1 MKAVICR
8 EPGGAEVLEIAA
20 IAPPEP
26 GPGEVLVRNFATALN
41 RADLLQRRGLYP
53 PPPGASEILGLE
65 FAGEVAKTGRASETN
80 NAGDRV
86 SVGDRVF
93 GLVVG
98 GAYAEFLA
106 VPAGVLVPIPDHL
119 SYDLAAAIPEAFYTA
134 HEALLELAQLKS
146 GEMLVVHA
154 GASGVGCAAIQ
165 LARRTGATV
174 IATAGSLEKVRLCE
188 ELGANRAVNYREQD
202 FVEVVRDL
210 SSGEGADVI
219 LDLVGAKHWDRNLE
233 SLRVGGRYLV
243 VGLVG
248 GRRVQVDLGTILKR
262 RLRILGTAMRGRS
275 LADKTAITARF
286 VRDVL
291 PQFAAGTL
299 RPVLDQIFTLDE
311 VRAAHERMEANLNL
325 GKIVL
330 RL

>member
-8 EPGGAEVLEIAA
+8 EPGGAEVLEIAE

-26 GPGEVLVRNFATALN
+26 GSGEVLVRNFATALN

-53 PPPGASEILGLE
+53 PPPGDSEILGLE
-65 FAGEVAKTGRASETN
+65 FAGEVAKSGGASEI
-80 NAGDRV
+80 
-86 SVGDRVF
+86 SIGDRVF
-93 GLVVG
+93 GLVGG
-98 GAYAEFLA
+98 GAYAEFLV
-106 VPAGVLVPIPDHL
+106 VPAGLLVPIPDHL

-174 IATAGSLEKVRLCE
+174 IATAGSPEKVRLCE
-188 ELGANRAVNYREQD
+188 DLGANRAVNYREQD

-219 LDLVGAKHWDRNLE
+219 LDLVGAKYWDRNLE

-275 LADKTAITARF
+275 LADKIAITARF